1 MDSKRHDQV
10 LNELNQSRQRLV
22 FRQDEVDRLELD
34 VVVGV
39 IGHGTVVSTHNGR
52 LETQG
57 LDINT
62 LKQIRSLC
70 LARLL
75 ANCLLDALVD
85 LADVAR
91 GQRVSGSDSRLGD
104 NSRSLHVELVRMSEA
119 LSWTSQKT

>member
-1 MDSKRHDQV
+1 MDSKRHDQF
-10 LNELNQSRQRLV
+10 LNELNQRRQGLV

-39 IGHGTVVSTHNGR
+39 IGHGTVVSTHCGR

-57 LDINT
+57 LDTNT
-62 LKQIRSLC
+62 LKQTRPLC

-91 GQRVSGSDSRLGD
+91 GQRASGSDSRPGD
-104 NSRSLHVELVRMSEA
+104 KFAQLA
-119 LSWTSQKT
+119 C